1 MIEEWISVNSES
13 EVTQSCPT
21 LCDPMDCSLSGSS
34 VFGIL
39 QARTLEWVAI
49 SFSNACKWKVKAKS
63 LSPVRLFATPWTA
76 AYQAPLSMEFPRQKY
91 QSGLPFPSPEDLPN
105 PGIVPMFLVSPT
117 LAGRF
122 FNCTTWEPQEG
133 VQDQDHYRSVM
144 SDSLQPHGL

>member
-1 MIEEWISVNSES
+1 MCVCACVLSLVQYFVTLWI
-13 EVTQSCPT
+13 
-21 LCDPMDCSLSGSS
+21 
-34 VFGIL
+34 
-39 QARTLEWVAI
+39 VAHE
-49 SFSNACKWKVKAKS
+49 
-63 LSPVRLFATPWTA
+63 
-76 AYQAPLSMEFPRQKY
+76 APLSMEFPRQKY